1 MKFLINTSPEKNK
14 KWYLAKL
21 SLKSFS
27 FNEKYNNLFLI
38 SEKKIDSINLFKIF
52 KKKIFLGEMLFIK
65 K

>member
-38 SEKKIDSINLFKIF
+38 SKKMNSINLFKIF
-52 KKKIFLGEMLFIK
+52 KKDFFR
-65 K
+65 

>member
-27 FNEKYNNLFLI
+27 FNEKYNNLLI
-38 SEKKIDSINLFKIF
+38 SEKNELDKSF
-52 KKKIFLGEMLFIK
+52 
-65 K
+65 